1 MVINYADFKVRAV
14 EERELK
20 EKKEEEK
27 KDRWHQKA
35 FLEELNLHHFRQ
47 AFLYGKGVRYHQ
59 KNFKIETL
67 QDFEKTYILYVAM
80 AEKPLSSGQKWFLR

>member
-47 AFLYGKGVRYHQ
+47 AFWLLV
-59 KNFKIETL
+59 TL
-67 QDFEKTYILYVAM
+67 
-80 AEKPLSSGQKWFLR
+80 KWFFGHCYVNNVCFLKILQCPNFENLWGDS